1 MAAVKAAFGRREE
14 RINFEKPSAVPGRF
28 VFELADE
35 LTPTNVMDRL
45 GQAVVL
51 DHVLDSQALDANR
64 LVLAK
69 NAGRELLLVV
79 ATAISNSCVDAC
91 DLPPGLLTIARPLFL
106 LGKAT

>member
-1 MAAVKAAFGRREE
+1 AAFGRREE
-14 RINFEKPSAVPGRF
+14 RVNLAERSAIPGRF
-28 VFELADE
+28 VFQLADE

-64 LVLAK
+64 LVFTD

-79 ATAISNSCVDAC
+79 ATAIGNPSVNPSHLA
-91 DLPPGLLTIARPLFL
+91 PGLLTIARPLFL
-106 LGKAT
+106 LDMPPL